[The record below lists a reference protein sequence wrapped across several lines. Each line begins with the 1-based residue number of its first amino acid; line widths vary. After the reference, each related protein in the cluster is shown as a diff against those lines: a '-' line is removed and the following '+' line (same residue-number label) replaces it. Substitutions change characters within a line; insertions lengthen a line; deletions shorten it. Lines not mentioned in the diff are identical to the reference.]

1 MRRIALILEYDG
13 GPYCGWQRQKNGLSV
28 QAVAENALKR
38 LCGEE
43 IALTGA
49 SRTDAGVHAL
59 YQVAHFDTESRI
71 PAEKFSFALNTLL
84 PSTIRVTGSLQVRS
98 DFHARF
104 DAKGKSYEYRILN
117 RPHQSALKAN
127 THAHLPTP
135 LDFGAMAEAA
145 ALFLGRHDF
154 SAFMAAGGSAKT
166 FTREMTASTL
176 QKNGDELLFT
186 ICGSGFLYNM
196 VRIIAGTLI
205 AIGQGKLAPGCIPR
219 AYQSRSR
226 LDLGPTAPAHGLCL
240 TRVFYDSMA

>member
-13 GPYCGWQRQKNGLSV
+13 SPYCGWQRQKNGLSV
-28 QAVAENALKR
+28 QAVIEAALKK

-43 IALTGA
+43 IPLVGA

-59 YQVAHFDTESRI
+59 YQVAHFDTGSRI

-84 PSTIRVTGSLQVRS
+84 PPSIRVTDSMQVRS

-104 DAKGKSYEYRILN
+104 NAKGKTYEYRILN
-117 RPHQSALKAN
+117 RPHHSALRAN
-127 THAHLPTP
+127 THAHVPMP
-135 LDFGAMAEAA
+135 LDVKAMKEAA
-145 ALFLGRHDF
+145 AQFLGIHDF

-166 FTREMTASTL
+166 FTREMTLSTL
-176 QKNGDELLFT
+176 QKNEDELLFT

-196 VRIIAGTLI
+196 VRIMAGTLI
-205 AIGQGKLAPGCIPR
+205 AVGQGKLAPSCILQ

-226 LDLGPTAPAHGLCL
+226 PDLGPTAPAHGLCL
-240 TRVFYDSMA
+240 ARVFYS